1 MRIAFSLGSP
11 DIGGGTY
18 VIFQHARYLT
28 QLGHEVHIFTR
39 EASPSKR
46 ATWYARSGELML
58 RAWDELAAERIP
70 FDLALGTWW
79 RTIFELH
86 EIPANRYAYFV
97 QSIESR
103 FYPDHE
109 VPLRRLVDSTYELG
123 LPVITEATWIR
134 DYLAVRHSA
143 RAILARNGIDKAWF
157 TAEGD
162 RRAARRTTGLRVLVE
177 GPVDVAFKNVPD
189 TVTIC
194 RQAEVDEVWLLT
206 STRVTTYPGVDRV
219 FSRVPMEDVAAIY
232 RSCDVL
238 VKLSFVEGMFGPP
251 LEMFHCGGTAITYA
265 VTGSEEYMVD
275 GENGLVAPSGDRAA
289 VINALRRLMANPD
302 ALQRLKDGAKLTAQ
316 SWPDW
321 DRASSEF
328 ASAILCLLNAD
339 SPSQSVLR
347 MRSAFH
353 MASYVVAENYRLA
366 LADKLPHHVALS
378 TADRVT
384 ALRPAKIAQTWRE
397 FFQLARRD
405 LLVFLD
411 RKYPVA
417 CREIS
422 ATRLEVMRL
431 LSKFRRRA

>member
-28 QLGHEVHIFTR
+28 QLGHDVQIFTR

-46 ATWYARSGELML
+46 ATWYAHSGELAL
-58 RAWDELAAERIP
+58 RAWDELAAEGIP

-109 VPLRRLVDSTYELG
+109 APLRQLVDSTYELG
-123 LPVITEATWIR
+123 LPVITEATWIC
-134 DYLAVRHSA
+134 DYLAERHSA
-143 RAILARNGIDKAWF
+143 AAILARNGIDKAWF
-157 TAEGD
+157 TAEGE
-162 RRAARRTTGLRVLVE
+162 RRAAPRATGLRVLVE

-206 STRVTTYPGVDRV
+206 SSRVTTYPGVDRV

-275 GENGLVAPSGDRAA
+275 GENGVVAPAGDRAA

-321 DRASSEF
+321 DRASSDF
-328 ASAILCLLNAD
+328 AASILRLLNAE
-339 SPSQSVLR
+339 SPSQAVLR
-347 MRSAFH
+347 TRSAFH
-353 MASYVVAENYRLA
+353 MASYVVAEKYRLA
-366 LADKLPHHVALS
+366 LAEKLPHHLALS
-378 TADRVT
+378 TADRAT

-397 FFQLARRD
+397 FFQSARHD

-411 RKYPVA
+411 RNYPVA

-422 ATRLEVMRL
+422 ATRLEVMRH

>member
-28 QLGHEVHIFTR
+28 GRGHDVHIFTR
-39 EASPSKR
+39 EVSPSKR
-46 ATWYARSGELML
+46 ATWYAHSGELNL
-58 RAWDELAAERIP
+58 RAWDDLATEAVP

-79 RTIFELH
+79 RTVFELH

-103 FYPDHE
+103 FYPGHE
-109 VPLRRLVDSTYELG
+109 VPLRQLVDSTYELG
-123 LPVITEATWIR
+123 LPVVTEATWIR
-134 DYLAVRHSA
+134 DYLAERHGA
-143 RAILARNGIDKAWF
+143 AATLVRNGIDKAWF
-157 TAEGD
+157 SAEGA
-162 RRAARRTTGLRVLVE
+162 RRAAPRGTGLRVLIE

-206 STRVTTYPGVDRV
+206 SSRVTSYPGVDRV
-219 FSRVPMEDVAAIY
+219 FSRVAMQDVAAIY

-265 VTGSEEYMVD
+265 VTGSDEYMVN
-275 GENGLVAPSGDRAA
+275 GENGVVAPAGDRAA
-289 VINALRRLMANPD
+289 VINALRQLMAQPE
-302 ALQRLKDGAKLTAQ
+302 LLHRLKKGAIHTAQ

-321 DRASSEF
+321 DRASFEF
-328 ASAILCLLNAD
+328 AASTSLLLNAE

-347 MRSAFH
+347 TRSAFH
-353 MASYVVAENYRLA
+353 MASYVIAEKYRLA
-366 LADKLPHHVALS
+366 LAEKLPHHQTLS
-378 TADRVT
+378 TADRTT

-397 FFQLARRD
+397 YFQSTRRE

-422 ATRLEVMRL
+422 ATRLEALRY
-431 LSKFRRRA
+431 LSKFRRRT